1 MESRDYSSL
10 DDERRVFSNMRDNI
24 ELPGPLKRLFPAQ
37 IKRPAKAALLS
48 YLFRQAMRD
57 VAKLPPGEMPSRD
70 LLKKLRL
77 GWDNQ
82 GWDAKF
88 DYLEEILK
96 RALETQGPVLECG
109 SGLTT
114 LLLGQLAGKRGVET
128 WSLEHHA
135 QWHQRV
141 SNAIKRHHV
150 PGVHLCFA
158 PLRDYKQFNWYDP
171 PLAEMPRQFS
181 LVICDG
187 PPDLAN
193 GGRYGLLPILGDR
206 LAPGTVI
213 LFDDVREPGQPEV
226 LRRWETES
234 GVNVELRETEEVSFA
249 LVTCP

>member
-1 MESRDYSSL
+1 
-10 DDERRVFSNMRDNI
+10 MRGLL
-24 ELPGPLKRLFPAQ
+24 ELPRPIKRLIPPQ
-37 IKRPAKAALLS
+37 LKRPARSAILS
-48 YLFRQAMRD
+48 YTFRQAMRE
-57 VAKLPPGEMPSRD
+57 VAKLAAGEMPSRE

-82 GWDAKF
+82 GWDAKL
-88 DYLEEILK
+88 DYFEEILK
-96 RALETQGPVLECG
+96 HAVKTKGPVLECG

-114 LLLGQLAGKRGVET
+114 LLLGHLAGKRNVET
-128 WSLEHHA
+128 WSLEHNA
-135 QWHQRV
+135 EWHRRV
-141 SNAIKRHHV
+141 SNAVARHRV

-158 PLRDYKQFNWYDP
+158 PLRDYEQFNWYDP
-171 PLAEMPRQFS
+171 PLAEMPARFS

-226 LRRWETES
+226 LRRWETER

>member
-1 MESRDYSSL
+1 
-10 DDERRVFSNMRDNI
+10 MRETI

-48 YLFRQAMRD
+48 YMFRQAMRD
-57 VAKLPPGEMPSRD
+57 VAKLAPGEMPSRE

-82 GWDAKF
+82 GWDAKL
-88 DYLEEILK
+88 DYMEEILR
-96 RALETQGPVLECG
+96 RALEAKGPVLECG

-114 LLLGQLAGKRGVET
+114 LLLGQLIGRRVET

-141 SNAIKRHHV
+141 SNAIKRHNV

-158 PLRDYKQFNWYDP
+158 PLRDYEQFNWYDP
-171 PLAEMPRQFS
+171 PLAEMPAQFS

-206 LAPGTVI
+206 LATGTVI

-249 LVTCP
+249 LVTCR

>member
-1 MESRDYSSL
+1 
-10 DDERRVFSNMRDNI
+10 MRETI

-37 IKRPAKAALLS
+37 IKRPARAALLS
-48 YLFRQAMRD
+48 YIFRQAMRE
-57 VAKLPPGEMPSRD
+57 VAKLAPGEMPSRE

-82 GWDAKF
+82 GWDAKL

-96 RALETQGPVLECG
+96 HALETKGPVLECG

-114 LLLGQLAGKRGVET
+114 LLLGQLGSKRNVET
-128 WSLEHHA
+128 WSLEHNA
-135 QWHQRV
+135 EWHQRV
-141 SNAIKRHHV
+141 SKAIARNHV
-150 PGVHLCFA
+150 PGIHLCLA
-158 PLRDYKQFNWYDP
+158 PLRDYERFNWYDP
-171 PLAEMPRQFS
+171 PLAEMPPQFS

-206 LAPGTVI
+206 LASGTVI

-226 LRRWETES
+226 LRRWETER
-234 GVNVELRETEEVSFA
+234 GVNVELRETDEVSFA